1 MYPREVVKLALQ
13 CNAAALILSH
23 NHPSGNPTPSTADV
37 TLTRHLRDA
46 LQLVN
51 IRLLDHIVIGVDG
64 TTSMVESG
72 LGISLLPELILQ
84 RIPYQL
90 SMKALDIPATRTIG
104 IAIKNHTAI
113 PLVVKKFLEYLPHRY
128 D

>member
-72 LGISLLPELILQ
+72 LL
-84 RIPYQL
+84 
-90 SMKALDIPATRTIG
+90 
-104 IAIKNHTAI
+104 
-113 PLVVKKFLEYLPHRY
+113 
-128 D
+128 